1 MAPDE
6 RSELAVFEEAF
17 LFIVVSELCVRSSR
31 PSGLIDILLI
41 NCTFPL
47 AVELVVVVDDDAG
60 LEVAGLNV
68 LQLESKQIN
77 TMSMGR

>member
-47 AVELVVVVDDDAG
+47 ADELVVVVDDDAG